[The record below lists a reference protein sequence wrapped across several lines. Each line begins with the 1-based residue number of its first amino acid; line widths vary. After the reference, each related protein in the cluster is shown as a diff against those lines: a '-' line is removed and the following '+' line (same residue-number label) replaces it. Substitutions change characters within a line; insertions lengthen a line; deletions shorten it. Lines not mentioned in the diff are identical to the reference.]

1 VPARRRLKSINI
13 NDRPSDLLASGAF
26 VNDVDAL
33 SFSQSPLHQGKENS
47 VLVTGRT
54 EKHTKTSAARHHRP
68 EGFLLV
74 SFSMA
79 SSRMKR

>member
-1 VPARRRLKSINI
+1 MRLKSINI

-33 SFSQSPLHQGKENS
+33 SLSQSPLPEGEENS

-54 EKHTKTSAARHHRP
+54 EKHTKTSAARHVATTDLRV
-68 EGFLLV
+68 FC
-74 SFSMA
+74 SFRSA
-79 SSRMKR
+79 